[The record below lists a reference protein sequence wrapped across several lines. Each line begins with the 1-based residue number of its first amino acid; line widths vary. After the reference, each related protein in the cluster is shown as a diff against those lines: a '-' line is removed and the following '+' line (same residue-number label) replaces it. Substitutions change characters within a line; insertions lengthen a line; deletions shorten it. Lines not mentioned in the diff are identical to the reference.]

1 MPNWGWIRA
10 PQPWWWLLNAACFHG
25 TSIPNEESGIQK
37 SWASKTG
44 NPSYCFLTGAL
55 GVAFVINRFILY
67 FGRRCRCYAILIL
80 HHIPKCSRIK
90 KRAWRQNMISPAH
103 PEVTQSRQPFILTL
117 DVGTSSVRALLFDA
131 TGAAVPHIQAQHAYK
146 LTTSNEGEVSVD
158 ADMLVET
165 VAKSVDETLAA
176 AGPLAAQIGAVAT
189 DTFWHSL
196 IGVDASN
203 HALMP
208 LLTWEDTRPR
218 RASAELRAQLDE
230 NTIHQRTGALLHA
243 SYWPAKLRWLAT
255 NQPDVF
261 KHAAQW
267 LSFGEYLHRQI
278 LGRSACSL
286 SMASGTGLLLTRER
300 NWDKDLLNILGV
312 RAEQLPPL
320 GDLRDDLQ
328 GLSP

>member
-1 MPNWGWIRA
+1 MS
-10 PQPWWWLLNAACFHG
+10 LFC
-25 TSIPNEESGIQK
+25 T
-37 SWASKTG
+37 
-44 NPSYCFLTGAL
+44 
-55 GVAFVINRFILY
+55 FI
-67 FGRRCRCYAILIL
+67 FA
-80 HHIPKCSRIK
+80 
-90 KRAWRQNMISPAH
+90 
-103 PEVTQSRQPFILTL
+103 L

-131 TGAAVPHIQAQHAYK
+131 TGAAIPHIRAQHSYK
-146 LTTSNEGEVSVD
+146 LITSNEGEVSVD

-230 NTIHQRTGALLHA
+230 KAIHERTGALLHA

-261 KHAAQW
+261 KYAAQW
-267 LSFGEYLHRQI
+267 LSFGEYLHRQV
-278 LGRSACSL
+278 LGRSVCSL
-286 SMASGTGLLLTRER
+286 SMASATGLLETRAR
-300 NWDKDLLNILGV
+300 AWDSELLKTLSVGP
-312 RAEQLPPL
+312 EQLPTL
-320 GDLRDDLQ
+320 GDLNDSLH
-328 GLSP
+328 GLTPAFATRWPSLHDVPWF